1 MSVCDSLS
9 PSLSQGAESSTQ
21 VDGVDVNDEFDAAI
35 GREGRAEFSPED
47 SDGVQVG
54 SGQQEVE
61 AEVGLQLCDG
71 AGGRAEDFDV
81 EVSLLND
88 VADDV

>member
-1 MSVCDSLS
+1 MSVCDSMSPRLS
-9 PSLSQGAESSTQ
+9 RNAESSTQ
-21 VDGVDVNDEFDAAI
+21 VDGVNVDDEFDAAVCWEC
-35 GREGRAEFSPED
+35 GAEFSPED
-47 SDGVQVG
+47 ADDVQVG
-54 SGQQEVE
+54 GGQQEVE
-61 AEVGLQLCDG
+61 AVIGLQLCDG